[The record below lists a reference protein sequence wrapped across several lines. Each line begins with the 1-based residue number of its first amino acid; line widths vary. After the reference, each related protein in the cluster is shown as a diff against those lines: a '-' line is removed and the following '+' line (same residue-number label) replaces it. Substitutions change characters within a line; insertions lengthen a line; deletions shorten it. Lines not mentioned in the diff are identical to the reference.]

1 MKITAPLSQTQYG
14 IYAECVSHENEPY
27 YNLPFLYV
35 LDGSLDAE
43 RLCRAIET
51 AFKTHP
57 TLFTRIEVSGEGDP
71 FQSIDMEKEEFSL
84 SVEQVKDIE
93 EEKRNFVQPYKL
105 VGGRLFHT
113 RLMRDADHI
122 YWFFSTHHIIFDGT
136 SLKLIMHDVEKAYNG
151 ETLAPEELTL
161 TEVAL
166 AEAELRKT
174 DAFEEGKRWYAQHF
188 DCGDIYTQLMPD
200 LEIKEPSEGKMARCL
215 HTEKARVEA

>member
-71 FQSIDMEKEEFSL
+71 FQSIDMDKEAFSL

-93 EEKRNFVQPYKL
+93 EEKRNFVQPYEL

-113 RLMRDADHI
+113 RTVPR
-122 YWFFSTHHIIFDGT
+122 
-136 SLKLIMHDVEKAYNG
+136 
-151 ETLAPEELTL
+151 
-161 TEVAL
+161 
-166 AEAELRKT
+166 
-174 DAFEEGKRWYAQHF
+174 
-188 DCGDIYTQLMPD
+188 
-200 LEIKEPSEGKMARCL
+200 
-215 HTEKARVEA
+215 